1 MRSGGFLNAINK
13 MNAPARKM
21 EIPSDTETYTTVDLT
36 QIMAVF
42 TKYGVRMLLPDEM
55 RA

>member
-1 MRSGGFLNAINK
+1 
-13 MNAPARKM
+13 M